1 MERGIQPIG
10 RPGAGHT
17 FLVVTLRDLENRAL
31 AVATER
37 RSGRGGPGRLADLF
51 RRGEDP
57 RAHAAASLL
66 LMGRESFEALKQ
78 RNPDVHSAALGFAE
92 LLLSTA
98 PRGIEPGLLRNRER
112 GGKDHPPFAVK
123 YPGAIDMSATRRLST
138 PTTRHAPSTTAP
150 IGHVL
155 DTCRPVVVR
164 RST

>member
-1 MERGIQPIG
+1 VGPDLGHLRRLFDGQVF

-17 FLVVTLRDLENRAL
+17 FLVVTLRDLESRAL

-123 YPGAIDMSATRRLST
+123 YPGAIDMSGPGAAARLYSES
-138 PTTRHAPSTTAP
+138 PGVP
-150 IGHVL
+150 I
-155 DTCRPVVVR
+155 D
-164 RST
+164 